1 MWVFELNNLVLN
13 VRKVKL
19 VICTTVP
26 ETILYILKGQPKY
39 LNQYFEVIVI
49 TSKSDK
55 NKFISENEGV
65 KVYEVYLK
73 RNINLIFDIIVLIQM
88 FFLLVKIK
96 PTIIHSYTPKAGLI
110 SMLSSWLIMVPVRIH
125 TFTGLIFPTQ
135 KGIKKSILI
144 LMDRLICYCSTK
156 IIPEGLG
163 VKNDLISYGISKRN
177 LNIIGNGNI
186 SGVDTSFF
194 TDKEIKFEYA
204 INYLNIDN
212 EFLKN
217 KFVFSF
223 IGRLNVDKGLNELF
237 EAFITLPQNTCL
249 LIAGELDKEGNT
261 ISPELYRKLKNNKR
275 IICLGFVEDI
285 RLVLKLTNVLVLP
298 SYREG
303 FPNVLLQSLSMS
315 VPAIATNIN
324 GCNEII
330 IDNHNGWLVDPKNF
344 SELSKKMIFTESIN
358 KEYFEKIK
366 LNARESIIQRFE
378 QSKYRELLLKEYLN
392 LSKN

>member
-1 MWVFELNNLVLN
+1 MS
-13 VRKVKL
+13 KDKL

-39 LNQYFEVIVI
+39 LSQYFDVIVV
-49 TSKSDK
+49 TCKSAK
-55 NKFISENEGV
+55 NKVISENEGI
-65 KVYEVYLK
+65 KVYEVYFK
-73 RNINLIFDIIVLIQM
+73 RNINLFSDIIVLIQM
-88 FFLLVKIK
+88 FFLLIKIK
-96 PTIIHSYTPKAGLI
+96 PKIVHSYTPKAGLI
-110 SMLSSWLIMVPVRIH
+110 SMLSSWLVMVPVRIH
-125 TFTGLIFPTQ
+125 TFTGLIFPSQ
-135 KGIKKSILI
+135 KGFKKSLLI

-163 VKNDLISYGISKRN
+163 VKNDLIFHKISKKS

-194 TDKEIKFEYA
+194 TDKEIKFEDA
-204 INYLNIDN
+204 INQLNIDY
-212 EFLKN
+212 EFLEN
-217 KFVFSF
+217 KFIYSF
-223 IGRLNVDKGLNELF
+223 IGRLNIDKGLNELF
-237 EAFITLPQNTCL
+237 EAFIALPQNTCL
-249 LIAGELDKEGNT
+249 LIAGELDKEGNS
-261 ISPELYRKLKNNKR
+261 ISLELYRKLKNNKR

-330 IDNHNGWLVDPKNF
+330 IDNHNGWLVEPKNYRD
-344 SELSKKMIFTESIN
+344 LLKKMMHTENIN
-358 KEYFEKIK
+358 KEYFENIKI
-366 LNARESIIQRFE
+366 NARVSITQRFE
-378 QSKYRELLLKEYLN
+378 QSKYRKLLLNEYLS
-392 LSKN
+392 LSKI